1 MKKITIF
8 LTTAFFASIAN
19 FAVFADSYDYKP
31 YVGVDYG
38 FSRTN
43 AFGVRPNH
51 HAGGLLLGSDYGKY
65 FATELFIKQ
74 STQDKNRLEAGK
86 LKTSYL
92 AYGLDAL
99 AFLPLG
105 ANISLIAT
113 AGIGEYIYKTKF
125 SPTDRHHE
133 HGYGY
138 RFGGGVKY
146 AWNEHWQT
154 RAICRHIEF
163 DHMGG
168 YDHALEYSLGME
180 YHFN

>member
-1 MKKITIF
+1 MLNLFKEFPNMPVPQKI
-8 LTTAFFASIAN
+8 
-19 FAVFADSYDYKP
+19 VFI
-31 YVGVDYG
+31 
-38 FSRTN
+38 
-43 AFGVRPNH
+43 
-51 HAGGLLLGSDYGKY
+51 L
-65 FATELFIKQ
+65 
-74 STQDKNRLEAGK
+74 
-86 LKTSYL
+86 
-92 AYGLDAL
+92 
-99 AFLPLG
+99 
-105 ANISLIAT
+105 SLIAT